1 MTRSAEDAL
10 IEEHERYMR
19 QVHESGMPTWML
31 DYYAKSNA
39 QWQEEEHLRN
49 NPNTTQDESNKQ
61 NPTPDDTGDDPHL
74 FI

>member
-10 IEEHERYMR
+10 VEEHERYMKE
-19 QVHESGMPTWML
+19 VSESGMPLWML

-39 QWQEEEHLRN
+39 QWQEEHLKN
-49 NPNTTQDESNKQ
+49 QLKNPHHEADKEDS
-61 NPTPDDTGDDPHL
+61 PPHDGGDDPHL

>member
-10 IEEHERYMR
+10 VEEHERYMKE
-19 QVHESGMPTWML
+19 VSESGMPLWML

-39 QWQEEEHLRN
+39 QWQEEEHLKN
-49 NPNTTQDESNKQ
+49 QLKNPHHEADKEDS
-61 NPTPDDTGDDPHL
+61 PPHDGGDDPHL